1 MASLNILCILDHWR
15 YGPPSRGLY
24 VVRQRTYLLV
34 SAYLRPPDLPYMLH
48 SLTLSVVSTMFV
60 RIPKMIDDKQA
71 RCTKSTLLSCEAIVL
86 ILHKFEYFV
95 RIIGRDVIGLRLKP
109 QALEELFQLP
119 NLQMMISKSV
129 QIFPEQ

>member
-1 MASLNILCILDHWR
+1 
-15 YGPPSRGLY
+15 
-24 VVRQRTYLLV
+24 
-34 SAYLRPPDLPYMLH
+34 
-48 SLTLSVVSTMFV
+48 
-60 RIPKMIDDKQA
+60 MIDDKQA